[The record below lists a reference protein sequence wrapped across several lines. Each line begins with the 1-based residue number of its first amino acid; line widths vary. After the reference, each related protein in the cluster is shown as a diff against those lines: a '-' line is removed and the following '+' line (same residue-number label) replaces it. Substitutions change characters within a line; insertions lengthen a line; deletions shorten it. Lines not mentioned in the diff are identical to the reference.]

1 MSGYFTMEVHVNQGV
16 EVELDTDEV
25 LGSMYEGD
33 IINWVVNNVS
43 TDDILSQLDDDEV
56 RTSVIGNMDNTDILN
71 GLPLNE
77 IAEYLVKRRT
87 GLSAVLRYVADKLDE
102 QEFLHG

>member
-1 MSGYFTMEVHVNQGV
+1 MSYFNMEINIDQHVN
-16 EVELDTDEV
+16 VELDTDEV
-25 LGSMYEGD
+25 LGNMYESD
-33 IINWVVNNVS
+33 ILNWVVRDVS
-43 TDDILSQLDDDEV
+43 TDDILSRLDDDAI
-56 RTSVIGNMDNTDILN
+56 RTYAIGTMDNTDILN

-102 QEFLHG
+102 QEFIHG

>member
-1 MSGYFTMEVHVNQGV
+1 MEINIDQHVN
-16 EVELDTDEV
+16 VELDTEEV
-25 LGSMYEGD
+25 LGNMDESDVLEYVGSNISVE
-33 IINWVVNNVS
+33 NVLAYLN
-43 TDDILSQLDDDEV
+43 TDEV
-56 RTSVIGNMDNTDILN
+56 RTCVIGNMDNTDILN
-71 GLPLNE
+71 GLPLHE

>member
-1 MSGYFTMEVHVNQGV
+1 MGYFNMSVRV
-16 EVELDTDEV
+16 EEYVDVELDTDEV
-25 LGSMYEGD
+25 LGNMDQSD
-33 IINWVVNNVS
+33 ILDWVVSNVG
-43 TDDILSQLDDDEV
+43 TDDILSQLNEDEV
-56 RTSVIGNMDNTDILN
+56 RTYAIGNMDNTDILN

-102 QEFLHG
+102 QEFIHG

>member
-1 MSGYFTMEVHVNQGV
+1 MSGYFTMEVHVDQGV

-25 LGSMYEGD
+25 LGSMYESD
-33 IINWVVNNVS
+33 ILNWVVSNVS
-43 TDDILSQLDDDEV
+43 TDDILSRLDDDAI
-56 RTSVIGNMDNTDILN
+56 RTYAIGTMDNTDILN

>member
-1 MSGYFTMEVHVNQGV
+1 MSYFNMEINIDQHVN
-16 EVELDTDEV
+16 VELDTDEV
-25 LGSMYEGD
+25 LGNMYESD
-33 IINWVVNNVS
+33 ILNWVVRNVS
-43 TDDILSQLDDDEV
+43 TDDILSRLDDDAI
-56 RTSVIGNMDNTDILN
+56 RTYAIGTMDNTDILN